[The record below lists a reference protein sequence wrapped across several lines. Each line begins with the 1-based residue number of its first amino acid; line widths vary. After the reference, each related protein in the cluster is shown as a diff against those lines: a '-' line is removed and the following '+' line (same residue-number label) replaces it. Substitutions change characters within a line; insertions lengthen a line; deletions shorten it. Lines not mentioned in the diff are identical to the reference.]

1 MKKCEAVEGCNSIF
15 AWQKEVL
22 ILVSWQMPVASENQS
37 FLIFGLRRVKAS
49 MVYRKGGRSVLKFKA
64 FDLVA
69 RIKVARKKTR
79 ALNPCILAAMQSVVA
94 STTRA
99 LLAVIRSSRT
109 PAAMPP
115 QISSNQR
122 LVVIVRLA
130 PNQSMSTLET
140 RRRMHPAGSRIQTL
154 NKLSFAPSPKTSFIM
169 PTFSSL
175 RM

>member
-1 MKKCEAVEGCNSIF
+1 MEALERLVFARLVKKREAVKGWNSTF

-37 FLIFGLRRVKAS
+37 FLILGFRRVKAS

-64 FDLVA
+64 FDLIA

-79 ALNPCILAAMQSVVA
+79 ALNPCILAAMQSIVA

-140 RRRMHPAGSRIQTL
+140 R
-154 NKLSFAPSPKTSFIM
+154 
-169 PTFSSL
+169 
-175 RM
+175 